1 VIWWSHHLSLLMPS
15 CMCIPLCLDLMIYIF
30 DSKMVTFINKWG
42 YYGNNPS
49 LIFPKS
55 KKQSCL
61 SHHLDFFSFFW
72 MLFVVCFFFSV
83 FCVFVSFHVCLVVY
97 FSSFIDFVV
106 SFAFA
111 K

>member
-1 VIWWSHHLSLLMPS
+1 M
-15 CMCIPLCLDLMIYIF
+15 
-30 DSKMVTFINKWG
+30 G
-42 YYGNNPS
+42 YYRNNPS
-49 LIFPKS
+49 LNFPKS
-55 KKQSCL
+55 KKQSFP
-61 SHHLDFFSFFW
+61 SHHLDFYFFFL

-83 FCVFVSFHVCLVVY
+83 FCVLEKFHVCLVIY